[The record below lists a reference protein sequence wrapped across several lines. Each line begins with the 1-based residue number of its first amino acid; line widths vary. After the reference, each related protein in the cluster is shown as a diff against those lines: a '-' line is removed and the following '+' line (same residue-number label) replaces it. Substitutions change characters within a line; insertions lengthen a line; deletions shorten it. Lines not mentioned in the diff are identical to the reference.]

1 MANQPIP
8 TLPLAIS
15 LGGGEEFEVV
25 QPGGSSGTSK
35 RVTINTITDYVSV
48 NAIGPT
54 GPVGPGGATGPTG
67 PTGPSGP
74 SGPVGATGA
83 TGASIVNIDGGVPD
97 SNYGGIQSI
106 NAGGVS

>member
-8 TLPLAIS
+8 TLPLAIN

-25 QPGGSSGTSK
+25 QPGGNAGTSK
-35 RVTINTITDYVSV
+35 RVTIDTIADYVAA

-54 GPVGPGGATGPTG
+54 GPPGPGGATG

-74 SGPVGATGA
+74 SGPVGATGPVGPSGSA
-83 TGASIVNIDGGVPD
+83 IVNIDGGQPD
-97 SNYGGIQSI
+97 SNYGGIPTI
-106 NAGGVS
+106 NAGGV